1 MRLDARGLRELLPF
15 GGFAR
20 HVGGKLARVERQQ
33 LEADRREALAEG
45 GTRHGAIYG
54 VVPFRDDA
62 GGKAGPVTRA
72 TEGGEPVFTTEI
84 ARNGESYAVSV
95 SPDGKWYS
103 VEIDL
108 SAAPPAVQRKARELA
123 APGSLDNVAKVL
135 EDGVIAYEVE
145 VTLKGRYHS
154 YTLGRAGRILSHSE
168 ELQLTELS
176 EAVRRTL
183 ARRLDLRQPFEIYRV
198 QEAGETYLQ
207 AEGKKDGRE
216 ISLNLSPEGRFLGEN
231 D

>member
-1 MRLDARGLRELLPF
+1 M
-15 GGFAR
+15 
-20 HVGGKLARVERQQ
+20 
-33 LEADRREALAEG
+33 
-45 GTRHGAIYG
+45 
-54 VVPFRDDA
+54 A
-62 GGKAGPVTRA
+62 GGKAGTVARA

-168 ELQLTELS
+168 ELQLTELP